1 MLYVCVCVCLLLLGT
16 FLNKTVVSAGY
27 RLGVFLFYIFL
38 SHLHEFKMQRTHI
51 RSFIST
57 QHIRTFSHIKRRTVG
72 SVQFNFVA
80 TQQEMI
86 CFAFTPSAS
95 EAEK

>member
-51 RSFIST
+51 RLFIST
-57 QHIRTFSHIKRRTVG
+57 QHIRTFSHINAGQSGRYSLTLLQHSRK
-72 SVQFNFVA
+72 
-80 TQQEMI
+80 
-86 CFAFTPSAS
+86 
-95 EAEK
+95 

>member
-27 RLGVFLFYIFL
+27 RLGIFLFYIFL

-57 QHIRTFSHIKRRTVG
+57 QHIRTFSHINAGQSGRYSLTLLQHSRK
-72 SVQFNFVA
+72 
-80 TQQEMI
+80 
-86 CFAFTPSAS
+86 
-95 EAEK
+95 

>member
-51 RSFIST
+51 RT
-57 QHIRTFSHIKRRTVG
+57 QHIRTFSHINAGQSGRYSLTLLQHSRK
-72 SVQFNFVA
+72 
-80 TQQEMI
+80 
-86 CFAFTPSAS
+86 
-95 EAEK
+95 